1 MPFPASGG
9 GAYMRFTPKIIR
21 FQLHGCTNRPFF
33 HIVVMEKRFEQ
44 HRQVIEQLGT
54 YDPLINQHN
63 ERLVALNFERIRYWL
78 GRGADKSE
86 PVAELLGLCGF
97 FPIHP
102 RCYMRAWRS
111 RRDAETEAAG
121 QAAKSDD
128 QKKE

>member
-1 MPFPASGG
+1 
-9 GAYMRFTPKIIR
+9 MRFTPKIIR
-21 FQLHGCTNRPFF
+21 FQRHGCTNRPFF

-54 YDPLINQHN
+54 YDPLTNQHN

-78 GRGADKSE
+78 GRGAVTSD

-102 RCYMRAWRS
+102 RSYMYGWRTRRA
-111 RRDAETEAAG
+111 AEIQAATEAA
-121 QAAKSDD
+121 KSEE